1 MFLLLSSTALIGDYG
16 VNVMV
21 LICEKRVL
29 QLCGVLLSCIADETL
44 SLDKLPEDEFYLR
57 VKPAGTKDCL
67 ARILALPLS
76 QYEFKYD
83 SIKGRRHLGSVGP
96 TVQAVLPSAV
106 SFKPSRSFPGVG
118 GGGNEVSREEKDI
131 PIVDKR

>member
-1 MFLLLSSTALIGDYG
+1 MFSSAALISDYC

-29 QLCGVLLSCIADETL
+29 LCGVLLNYISYEAHSSE
-44 SLDKLPEDEFYLR
+44 KLPKDELYLR
-57 VKPAGTKDCL
+57 VTPAETKDCL

-76 QYEFKYD
+76 EYEFKYD
-83 SIKGRRHLGSVGP
+83 SIKGRRQLGSVGP
-96 TVQAVLPSAV
+96 TVQAVLHSAV
-106 SFKPSRSFPGVG
+106 SFKSSRSFPGVG
-118 GGGNEVSREEKDI
+118 GGENEVYSEEKDI